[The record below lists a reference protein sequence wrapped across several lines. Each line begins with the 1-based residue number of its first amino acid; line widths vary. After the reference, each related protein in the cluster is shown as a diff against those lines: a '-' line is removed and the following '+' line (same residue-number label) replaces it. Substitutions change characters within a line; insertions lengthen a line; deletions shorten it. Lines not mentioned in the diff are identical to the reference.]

1 MNKKRRTGIYIVTA
15 LVCLLTLAGC
25 GRKYEPVEVPTLEE
39 ASGDI
44 TLENGEETAAVSI
57 ENETGNGKNG
67 TEKPGGP
74 GGDKRPRGRCDYGDG
89 SRLYCSG

>member
-44 TLENGEETAAVSI
+44 TLEI
-57 ENETGNGKNG
+57 EK
-67 TEKPGGP
+67 
-74 GGDKRPRGRCDYGDG
+74 
-89 SRLYCSG
+89 

>member
-44 TLENGEETAAVSI
+44 TLENGDVYKRQRFLLRMRPGMKK
-57 ENETGNGKNG
+57 TGQRSRGARRG
-67 TEKPGGP
+67 QAPT
-74 GGDKRPRGRCDYGDG
+74 RP
-89 SRLYCSG
+89 L